1 MGSSG
6 YCSTYAIIDFS
17 LKSKEKNSE
26 MDIQTFFLKNK
37 KNLFQKKEIQN
48 DNDIIEEN
56 IKNGYVVY
64 LLLKI
69 II

>member
-26 MDIQTFFLKNK
+26 MDIQTFFFEK
-37 KNLFQKKEIQN
+37 
-48 DNDIIEEN
+48 
-56 IKNGYVVY
+56 
-64 LLLKI
+64 
-69 II
+69 